1 MTIDTLASTPLIG
14 ESLAW
19 KGNQAY
25 ESPSGCY
32 RGREVSGPADV
43 YGIAPQWDNASMPKY
58 FVIAVTLIASSL
70 MPAGS
75 ARAQQA
81 QQAPASQ
88 STTTS
93 KPQTSTPS
101 RPRAASAA
109 KSPTA
114 LALKT
119 QKDKASYAIG
129 LNVGKGLHR
138 DSVDVDPAIVARGL
152 KDGMTGAK
160 PLLTDDEMQSVMT
173 ALQTDVRQKQQ
184 AKMQVA
190 GDANKKAGE
199 AFLAANKSK
208 PGVVVLPDGLQYKVL
223 KEGSGP
229 KPTATDSIVCNYR
242 GTLLDNT
249 EFDSSAKHGQPLTYQ
264 VGKLIKGWSEALQL
278 MPVGSKWQL
287 FVPSD
292 LAYGDKG
299 AGGDIGP
306 NATLIF
312 EIELLSIKGK

>member
-1 MTIDTLASTPLIG
+1 MH
-14 ESLAW
+14 
-19 KGNQAY
+19 KH
-25 ESPSGCY
+25 
-32 RGREVSGPADV
+32 
-43 YGIAPQWDNASMPKY
+43 

-70 MPAGS
+70 MLAGS

-81 QQAPASQ
+81 PQTPASQ
-88 STTTS
+88 STPTA
-93 KPQTSTPS
+93 KAQTSTPS
-101 RPRAASAA
+101 KAHAASAA
-109 KSPTA
+109 KSPSA

-152 KDGMTGAK
+152 KDGLTGAK

-190 GDANKKAGE
+190 GDANKKAGD
-199 AFLAANKSK
+199 AFLAANKTK

-223 KEGSGP
+223 KEGTGP
-229 KPTATDSIVCNYR
+229 KPTAADSIVCNYR

-264 VGKLIKGWSEALQL
+264 VGKFIKGWSEALQL

-287 FVPSD
+287 FIPSD
-292 LAYGDKG
+292 LAYGEKG

-306 NATLIF
+306 NSTLIF